1 MGISLVP
8 RSQSEYL
15 DLNEQYGLHDC
26 RFALNCP
33 TVGPDAE
40 RHRMVARRSVLVA
53 GLGRLGQA
61 AGDHKLTANQQR
73 DYTDG
78 VEEFQRLCRRL
89 GDLDPAA
96 PLFEGATGSDVKALA
111 EQLSATME
119 STVRYAVDPSEF
131 TSSNPSRGRS
141 NDPLAIK
148 PLRREDRLADRVP
161 TGEPG
166 AGIGFGQW
174 LRAVTTGDWGGID
187 AETRAMSIGTPGAGG
202 YLVPAPLSA
211 RIIDKARANAAVL
224 KASATVIPMGSN
236 SLKIARIAGD
246 PTAAWKVE
254 NAASTASD
262 LTFESVEF
270 TARTLVAI
278 GKMSVELAEDA
289 EVEDTVENAIA
300 ASLSLE
306 LDRAALRGSGTAPEP
321 RGIRFQTGVT
331 IQSMGANGAALT
343 NYDNISTAV
352 QSIRELNHEPNALIA
367 APRSIGALDRLKDT
381 TNQPLRPP
389 PSVEELRFYSSAQV
403 PINLTQG
410 TSNITSEIYVADFEQ
425 LLIGLRTQLTVE
437 VSRQAGDAT
446 SSAFSNLQVWVRAY
460 LRADIQLADPKG
472 FVVIT
477 GVL

>member
-1 MGISLVP
+1 MGISVIP
-8 RSQSEYL
+8 RNQSEYL
-15 DLNEQYGLHDC
+15 DMVEEYGMHDC
-26 RFALNCP
+26 RFERNCP
-33 TVGPDAE
+33 QAGPDAE
-40 RHRMVARRSVLVA
+40 RHRMIARRSGLVA
-53 GLGRLGQA
+53 GLARLGQA

-73 DYTDG
+73 DFSDG

-96 PLFEGATGSDVKALA
+96 AAFEGATGSEVKALA
-111 EQLSATME
+111 EQLSATMH
-119 STVRYAVDPSEF
+119 STVRFAVDPAEF
-131 TSSNPSRGRS
+131 AADNPSAGRS
-141 NDPLAIK
+141 HDPRAIK

-161 TGEPG
+161 VGEPG
-166 AGIGFGQW
+166 AGVGFGQW
-174 LRAVTTGDWGGID
+174 LRAITIGDWAGID

-224 KASATVIPMGSN
+224 KSGATVIPMDSN
-236 SLKIARIAGD
+236 SLKIARISGD
-246 PTAAWKVE
+246 ATSAWKVE

-262 LTFESVEF
+262 LLFESVEF

-278 GKMSVELAEDA
+278 AKMSIELAEDA

-321 RGIRFQTGVT
+321 RGIRFQTGVG
-331 IQSMGANGAALT
+331 ISSLGANGAALT
-343 NYDNISTAV
+343 NYDAISSSV

-367 APRSIGALDRLKDT
+367 APRSIGVLDRLKDT

-410 TSNITSEIYVADFEQ
+410 TSTTASEIYVADFQQ
-425 LLIGLRTQLTVE
+425 LLIGMRTQLTVE

-446 SSAFSNLQVWVRAY
+446 SSAFSNLQLWVRAY
-460 LRADIQLADPKG
+460 LRADIQLADPKA
-472 FVVIT
+472 FNVIT